1 MPQVTTGTLILQ
13 VFEYGETS
21 RILRLLTV
29 AHGVQSAIAKGARR
43 PRSQFAGVMEPF
55 AEGMATLYIKESR
68 DLQTLAG
75 FELTRSRQGLGR
87 DLVRFAGASLLA
99 EIVLRTVGVEPN
111 PELFATVTTALDR
124 VEGAAPAT
132 TETVVLSEAWRLV
145 ASLGFAPGIDE
156 CLDCARGIETSE
168 DVSFDYAAG
177 GIRCD
182 DCARGAPGRRI
193 PARALAALRAMLEGA
208 DAQLERTEGHWW
220 LLERFLD
227 HHVLEGNPLRS
238 FAFLSDALETAPCPD

>member
-1 MPQVTTGTLILQ
+1 MPQVTTGALILQ

-75 FELTRSRQGLGR
+75 FELTRSRQALGR
-87 DLVRFAGASLLA
+87 DLIRFAGASLLS

-111 PELFATVTTALDR
+111 PELFESVTTALDR
-124 VEGAAPAT
+124 VEAADSAA

-156 CLDCARGIETSE
+156 CLDCAREIDAGEE
-168 DVSFDYAAG
+168 VSFDYAAG
-177 GIRCD
+177 GVRCD

-193 PARALAALRAMLEGA
+193 PGRALAALRDMLLGV
-208 DAQLERTEGHWW
+208 DVQLDRTQGHWW

-227 HHVLEGNPLRS
+227 HHVLEGSPLRS
-238 FAFLSDALETAPCPD
+238 FAFLSDALATSSCPD

>member
-1 MPQVTTGTLILQ
+1 MPQVTTGALILQ

-55 AEGMATLYIKESR
+55 AEGTATLYIKESR

-75 FELTRSRQGLGR
+75 FELTRNRQALGR

-111 PELFATVTTALDR
+111 PELFVSVTTALGR
-124 VEGAAPAT
+124 VESAAPVA
-132 TETVVLSEAWRLV
+132 TETVVLGEAWRLV
-145 ASLGFAPGIDE
+145 AALGFAPGIEE
-156 CLDCARGIETSE
+156 CLDCACEIEAGG
-168 DVSFDYAAG
+168 DVLFDYAAG
-177 GIRCD
+177 GVRCD
-182 DCARGAPGRRI
+182 DCARGAAGRRI
-193 PARALAALRAMLEGA
+193 PGRALAALRAMLLGV
-208 DAQLERTEGHWW
+208 DVQLDRTQGHWW

-227 HHVLEGNPLRS
+227 HHVLEGSSLRS
-238 FAFLSDALETAPCPD
+238 FAFLSEALETPSCPD